1 MKKEI
6 LEKLFNHPQNM
17 IIEGN
22 ISSGKTTNTLFPIVD
37 KIIEQKENL
46 LILDAREE
54 YLHQYQE
61 KLKENGYQT
70 IIINLREPDKSEG
83 WNPLSYPYQL
93 YQNGK
98 IDKAQECLEKIGKTC
113 FYEKQ
118 VQDPFWDNAASDIFT
133 GMTLGLFEDG
143 TPEEVNLNSIM
154 NMFNQAEEKIGGSI
168 YLNEYFNA
176 KNPTSNAYTFASATI
191 LAPKET
197 KGSILS
203 VARQRL
209 GMYATRENLSQ
220 MMNKTTFDVE
230 NSLHKPT
237 AFMVIARDEN
247 SALNT
252 VATMFIEQLYTRLID
267 LKVDTKFHFILDNFD
282 SIEICHDLVDILSSC
297 IPRNIK
303 IYIATRSLSKLI
315 DTYGKYMLKLCDL
328 ISIRNEDIKIEMGN
342 QEEKIEKDFET
353 ITIPKNTIFYPSYEK
368 ETIKCF
374 DLKEKVHQ
382 IRHAK
387 IIEALNAQPD
397 DGEISNIQKQIDD
410 KFKKLTEQEAYYQAK
425 EHKSELEQFKIED

>member
-22 ISSGKTTNTLFPIVD
+22 ISSGKTTNILFPIVD

-46 LILDAREE
+46 LILDTREE
-54 YLHQYQE
+54 YLHQYQK
-61 KLKENGYQT
+61 KLNENGYQT

-83 WNPLSYPYQL
+83 WNPLTYPYQL
-93 YQNGK
+93 YKNGK
-98 IDKAQECLEKIGKTC
+98 TDKAQEYLQKIGKTC

-118 VQDPFWDNAASDIFT
+118 VQDPFWDNAASDLFT
-133 GMTLGLFEDG
+133 GVALGLFEDG
-143 TPEEVNLNSIM
+143 APEEVNLNSIM
-154 NMFNQAEEKIGGSI
+154 NMLNQAEGKIGGSV

-176 KNPTSNAYTFASATI
+176 KNSTSNAYIFASATI

-220 MMNKTTFDVE
+220 MMNKTTFDIE
-230 NSLHKPT
+230 TSIHKPT
-237 AFMVIARDEN
+237 AFIVITRDEN

-252 VATMFIEQLYTRLID
+252 VATMFIEQLYARLID
-267 LKVDTKFHFILDNFD
+267 LNVDTKFHFILDNFD

-303 IYIATRSLSKLI
+303 VYIATRSLSGLI
-315 DTYGKYMLKLCDL
+315 DIYGKYIIKLCDL

-342 QEEKIEKDFET
+342 EEEKIEKDFET
-353 ITIPKNTIFYPSYEK
+353 VTIPKNAIFYPSYEK
-368 ETIKCF
+368 RTIKCF
-374 DLKEKVHQ
+374 DLKEKVNQ

-387 IIEALNAQPD
+387 ILEALNAQPD
-397 DGEISNIQKQIDD
+397 DGEMSDIQRQIDD
-410 KFKKLTEQEAYYQAK
+410 KLKKLTEQEADYQAK
-425 EHKSELEQFKIED
+425 EQKSELEQFKIED

>member
-22 ISSGKTTNTLFPIVD
+22 ISSGKTTNILFPIVD

-46 LILDAREE
+46 LILDTREE

-61 KLKENGYQT
+61 KLNENGYQT

-83 WNPLSYPYQL
+83 WNPLTYPYQL
-93 YQNGK
+93 YKNGK
-98 IDKAQECLEKIGKTC
+98 TDKAQEYLQKIGKTC

-118 VQDPFWDNAASDIFT
+118 VQDPFWDNAASDLFT
-133 GMTLGLFEDG
+133 GVALGLFEDG
-143 TPEEVNLNSIM
+143 APEEVNLNSIM
-154 NMFNQAEEKIGGSI
+154 NMLNQAEGKIGGSV

-176 KNPTSNAYTFASATI
+176 KNSTSNAYIFASATI

-220 MMNKTTFDVE
+220 MMNKTTFDIE
-230 NSLHKPT
+230 TSIHKPT
-237 AFMVIARDEN
+237 AFIVITRDEN

-252 VATMFIEQLYTRLID
+252 VATMFIEQLYARLID
-267 LKVDTKFHFILDNFD
+267 LNVDTKFHFILDNFD

-303 IYIATRSLSKLI
+303 VYIATRSLSGLI
-315 DTYGKYMLKLCDL
+315 DIYGKYIIKLCDL

-342 QEEKIEKDFET
+342 EEEKIEKDFET
-353 ITIPKNTIFYPSYEK
+353 VTIPKNAIFYPSYEK
-368 ETIKCF
+368 RAIKCF
-374 DLKEKVHQ
+374 DLKEKVNQ

-397 DGEISNIQKQIDD
+397 DGKMSDIQRQIDD
-410 KFKKLTEQEAYYQAK
+410 KLKKLTEQEADYQAK
-425 EHKSELEQFKIED
+425 EQKSELEQFKIED

>member
-22 ISSGKTTNTLFPIVD
+22 ISSGKTTNILFPIVD
-37 KIIEQKENL
+37 KIIDQKVNL
-46 LILDAREE
+46 LILDTREE
-54 YLHQYQE
+54 YLHQYQK
-61 KLKENGYQT
+61 KLNENGYQT

-83 WNPLSYPYQL
+83 WNPLTYPYQL
-93 YQNGK
+93 YKNGK
-98 IDKAQECLEKIGKTC
+98 TDKAQEYLQKIGKTC

-118 VQDPFWDNAASDIFT
+118 VQVPFWDNAASDLFT
-133 GMTLGLFEDG
+133 GVTLGLFEDG
-143 TPEEVNLNSIM
+143 APEEVNLNSIM
-154 NMFNQAEEKIGGSI
+154 NMLNQAEGKIGGSV

-176 KNPTSNAYTFASATI
+176 KDPASNAYIFASATI

-220 MMNKTTFDVE
+220 MMNKTTFDIE
-230 NSLHKPT
+230 TSIHKPT
-237 AFMVIARDEN
+237 AFIVITRDEN

-252 VATMFIEQLYTRLID
+252 VATMFIEQLYARLID
-267 LKVDTKFHFILDNFD
+267 LNVDTKFHFILDNFD

-303 IYIATRSLSKLI
+303 VYIATRSLSGLI
-315 DTYGKYMLKLCDL
+315 DIYGKYIIKLCDL

-342 QEEKIEKDFET
+342 EEEKIEKDFET
-353 ITIPKNTIFYPSYEK
+353 VTIPKNAIFYPSYEK
-368 ETIKCF
+368 RAIKCF
-374 DLKEKVHQ
+374 DLKEKVNQ

-397 DGEISNIQKQIDD
+397 DGEMSDIQRQIDD
-410 KFKKLTEQEAYYQAK
+410 KLKKLIEQEADYQAK
-425 EHKSELEQFKIED
+425 EQKSELEQFKIED

>member
-1 MKKEI
+1 
-6 LEKLFNHPQNM
+6 
-17 IIEGN
+17 
-22 ISSGKTTNTLFPIVD
+22 
-37 KIIEQKENL
+37 
-46 LILDAREE
+46 
-54 YLHQYQE
+54 
-61 KLKENGYQT
+61 
-70 IIINLREPDKSEG
+70 
-83 WNPLSYPYQL
+83 
-93 YQNGK
+93 
-98 IDKAQECLEKIGKTC
+98 
-113 FYEKQ
+113 
-118 VQDPFWDNAASDIFT
+118 
-133 GMTLGLFEDG
+133 
-143 TPEEVNLNSIM
+143 M

-247 SALNT
+247 SALNK

-342 QEEKIEKDFET
+342 EEEKIEKDFET

-397 DGEISNIQKQIDD
+397 EGEISDIQKQIDD